1 MASQQ
6 SIADTIVEQLA
17 GTGVTARKMFGE
29 FGLFHEGKMV
39 ALICDDQ
46 LYVKPTGAGR
56 AFLGD
61 CPEGQP
67 YPRSK
72 PHFQIPGERWE
83 DSEWL
88 TKLIQLTASDLPP
101 PKLKVARSK
110 RGTR

>member
-6 SIADTIVEQLA
+6 SIADYIVEQLA

-29 FGLFHEGKMV
+29 FGLFYEGKML
-39 ALICDDQ
+39 ALICDNQ

-61 CPEGQP
+61 CAEGQP
-67 YPRSK
+67 YPRAK
-72 PHFQIPGERWE
+72 LHFQIPGERWK

-88 TKLIQLTASDLPP
+88 TKLIQLTAADLPP
-101 PKLKVARSK
+101 PKKKLRKPR
-110 RGTR
+110 